1 MKVFENKSLFK
12 KILIVMLFVIVASF
26 VFSGQ
31 VRADDGIGGKLLN
44 PIVDL
49 LVFLG
54 DGIMNIIHGV
64 IYGHYETTIVV
75 PLISTI
81 GEIIL
86 TGLLAIVIGALVAVA
101 LVLAST
107 AVVAALAAKGITI
120 ATIGIG
126 TVLMVSAGTGV
137 AGAALF
143 NSNVLPDELYLPV
156 YQITPEK
163 IFSNEVPV
171 FDVDFFNPKDPV
183 PAKDPQG
190 NIIYNDNGNIV
201 YMEST
206 AEKLRNTVSTW
217 YNILRDIAIV
227 ALLSILVYVGIRIVI
242 SSTAGD
248 KAKYKQMIMDWIVAI
263 CLLFFMQYIMSFSN
277 LLVGKLTSF
286 VSGLKY
292 DSGYVGLVEDKDG
305 KVSKKLNDLGY
316 NVDRLKTDIEGKTF
330 INWNTSLTGL
340 SRLNAQMAKSQNTT
354 YAGYALVFVV
364 LVLYTCY
371 FIFTYLKRVLYMAFL
386 TIIAPF
392 VAMTYPIDKIND
404 GKAQAFNMWFK
415 EYIFNLL
422 IQPMHLIL
430 YSILISSAFE
440 LASENIIYS
449 LVAIGFMIP
458 AEKLLRKFFGF
469 EKAQTP
475 GFLGGAAGAGLTM
488 AAMNKLLSK
497 GGSGGKGGGSDK
509 SSQKDSLDTGK
520 PPRINEN
527 FKKQDAMLGSG
538 SDSSSKS
545 NNNDDN
551 NKDDSQNTTDVLDNK
566 QDNNEDNNEDNN
578 YQELESDPYQDYLD
592 ELSNVYSNGSRDN
605 ELDDPSL
612 YDSNY
617 MFMHPEEYDDDGNYI
632 GPQEIGTDSLGN
644 EDDFLKEGENTPIIQ
659 QDVPDDID
667 SEDEDEQDENT
678 SKNTFGKNFKN
689 NMKSYGMAS
698 RYYAKGL
705 KDKAANRIKN
715 ANPAKAALRT
725 IGGAATGALAG
736 GIGLAAGIA
745 AGDPSKA
752 LQYGGGAALGGYKL
766 GSGKVSKMQQD
777 LHVDG
782 IEEIQERGAYET
794 EQEYIEAKQKEYVK
808 EFQKN
813 RENQFKLEKKYG
825 KKEAKR
831 IMKDVVPECLDK
843 GIYKMDDIMTIND
856 MVENKHVE
864 NLNMGIATAKYASM
878 VGSEPKKMTSKKYKE
893 WHDTFSD
900 GWAKNSKIKQLNK
913 DPKEQATLDLDR
925 IQKFYDIKS
934 KL

>member
-12 KILIVMLFVIVASF
+12 KILIVMLFVIVSSF
-26 VFSGQ
+26 VFLGE
-31 VRADDGIGGKLLN
+31 VRADDGEIVGGKLLN
-44 PIVDL
+44 PIADL

-54 DGIMNIIHGV
+54 DGVMNIVHGV
-64 IYGHYETTIVV
+64 IYNHYETTIVV

-81 GEIIL
+81 GEVIL
-86 TGLLAIVIGALVAVA
+86 TGLLALFIAAIVAVGVVVTAGALG
-101 LVLAST
+101 
-107 AVVAALAAKGITI
+107 AALAAAGLSVG
-120 ATIGIG
+120 TIGIG
-126 TVLMVSAGTGV
+126 TVLMVSVGAGV
-137 AGAALF
+137 AGAAYF
-143 NSNVLPDELYLPV
+143 KSNYLPDELYLPV

-163 IFSNEVPV
+163 IFANEIPV
-171 FDVDFFNPKDPV
+171 FDVDFFNPRESAPLKDL
-183 PAKDPQG
+183 QG
-190 NIIYNDNGNIV
+190 NIIYDDSGHLLE
-201 YMEST
+201 MDST
-206 AEKLRNTVSTW
+206 AKKLRNTISTW

-248 KAKYKQMIMDWIVAI
+248 KAKYKQMILDWVVAI

-292 DSGYVGLVEDKDG
+292 DSGYIGLVEDKDG
-305 KVSKKLNDLGY
+305 KVSEKLNELGY
-316 NVDRLKTDIEGKTF
+316 SVDGLKVDIDGKTC
-330 INWNTSLTGL
+330 INWNTSLLGL
-340 SRLNAQMAKSQNTT
+340 ARLNAQMGKGHFPT
-354 YAGYALVFVV
+354 YAGYTLVFLV
-364 LVLYTCY
+364 LVFYTCY
-371 FIFTYLKRVLYMAFL
+371 FIFTYFRRVLYMAFL

-440 LASENIIYS
+440 LASQNILYS
-449 LVAIGFMIP
+449 LVAIGFLMP

-497 GGSGGKGGGSDK
+497 GGSGGKGGGSEK
-509 SSQKDSLDTGK
+509 SSQKDNSDVGK

-566 QDNNEDNNEDNN
+566 QDNNEDNN

-659 QDVPDDID
+659 QDVPDYID
-667 SEDEDEQDENT
+667 SEDEDEQDKNT

-766 GSGKVSKMQQD
+766 GSGKVSKMQQA